1 MAYVQK
7 QNRFNL
13 PKTGRGLGSGLL
25 MKGGS
30 PLAEVQFPIGPKTKL
45 RSYEGLLNKQTGE
58 YAAAG
63 SEKANQMY
71 AEAKRTGDYSILE
84 GLTNTNKVGLQP
96 DIDKFNQPNFS
107 VSPQVRNAISGLS
120 ENAGREPETGVFNP
134 GTNRQNERAGQ
145 FSNDLAEMI
154 MGYNVMNT
162 PRDNRMD
169 MGYDRNGN
177 PVAPGRNLNI
187 PFDQGIATTRNGED
201 IFTTARAGVGM
212 DEAPGLGLR
221 TGRASTRRDEDGVK
235 GLVASTNARPYSNE
249 ATRLIQQN
257 MNFNDRL
264 NQTGAFTLSDFRN
277 ELEENPTAFYD
288 TPSGGGYGIYE
299 RGTRRPG
306 NRASL
311 PNIRDNYM
319 NYDITGMQ
327 QRPGPKTR
335 NSITS
340 GNSYRNNDYFNTGQ
354 SQRAEY
360 NFMKYLEQQQRNHD
374 PNRKNLDRSYNDYK
388 YDLYENVR
396 DIQGKSENEKKRIK

>member
-63 SEKANQMY
+63 SEEANKMY

-84 GLTNTNKVGLQP
+84 GLTNTNKLGLQP
-96 DIDKFNQPNFS
+96 DINKFNQPNFS
-107 VSPQVRNAISGLS
+107 VSPQVRNAISGLR
-120 ENAGREPETGVFNP
+120 ENYGQDVETGVFNP
-134 GTNRQNERAGQ
+134 GTDRQNEKAGQ

-162 PRDNRMD
+162 PDDDKMD
-169 MGYDRNGN
+169 RGYLESGE
-177 PVAPGRNLNI
+177 PIAPGRNVNI

-201 IFTTARAGVGM
+201 IFTTARAGVGK
-212 DEAPGLGLR
+212 DEAPGAGLR
-221 TGRASTRRDEDGVK
+221 IGVAGTRRGKDGNK
-235 GLVASTNARPYSNE
+235 GLVSRTSASPYSNE
-249 ATRLIQQN
+249 ATRLIEQN
-257 MNFNDRL
+257 INFNNRL
-264 NQTGAFTLSDFRN
+264 NRTGAFTLSDFRN

-288 TPSGGGYGIYE
+288 TPSSGRIGIYE
-299 RGTRRPG
+299 RGTRNPG

-319 NYDITGMQ
+319 NYDITGKQ
-327 QRPGPKTR
+327 QRVGPKTYG
-335 NSITS
+335 SITP
-340 GNSYRNNDYFNTGQ
+340 GNWYNNDDYFNTGTNQ
-354 SQRAEY
+354 KAEY
-360 NFMKYLEQQQRNHD
+360 NFMRFLEQQNRNKD
-374 PNRKNLDRSYNDYK
+374 PRRRDLDRSFDYK
-388 YDLYENVR
+388 KYKSYEANR
-396 DIQGKSENEKKRIK
+396 DIQGDDEKKRIR